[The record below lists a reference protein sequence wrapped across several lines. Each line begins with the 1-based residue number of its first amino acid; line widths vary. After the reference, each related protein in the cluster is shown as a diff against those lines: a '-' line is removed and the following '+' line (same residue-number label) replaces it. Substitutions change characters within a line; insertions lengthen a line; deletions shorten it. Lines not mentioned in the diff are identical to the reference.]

1 MFEEKELEQAVE
13 EVSELLV
20 ESTEDVSAEE
30 TPTAPAEPVAEI
42 KNYLNPELFD
52 NIRVIERSEMT
63 ETNETEIID
72 PELEKAYYGTLIDI
86 SEHQLIYGRVVGM
99 NERDVLIDI
108 GFKSEGIIDRSE
120 FDDEELPTIGDQVEV
135 YLEFIEDASGNTIL
149 SKEKADFM
157 RRWRDLRDA
166 FENENIIT
174 GTVVR
179 RIKGGLIVD
188 LGIVQAFLPGSQIDI
203 RPIQDFDVYLDKE
216 IEIRIVKLNESRKNI
231 VVSHKII
238 LEESLKEQRD
248 ALFKELEVGS
258 ILEGRVKN
266 ITDFGVFV
274 DLGGIDGLLHITDL
288 SWGRVNHPTEILAL
302 DDKITVKVIEY
313 DEERKRVSLGLK
325 QLTPHP
331 WDDVEIKYPV
341 GNIVDGKVVS
351 LTNYG
356 CFIELEPG
364 IEGLVH
370 VSEIS
375 WTKHIKNPSEH
386 YSMGDKVE
394 AKVLSIDSDERK
406 ISLGVKQLTPDPWDE
421 IEEKFKVGSI
431 QNGKIQNLT
440 QFGAFVELEEGIDG
454 LIHVSDLSWTK
465 IIKHPKEVLEK
476 SQEVDVRILEVS
488 RENRRISLGYRQTQ
502 DDPWPEIVDFY
513 NSGKEVSGQI
523 IRVLEKGIIIQ
534 LEMDVE
540 GIIPFG
546 KMSKRDRRAKA
557 GQFEIG
563 ANLSGIV
570 MKVSPDD
577 KKVIL
582 YKEELAGAGGLKAA
596 SANDEVKSYLK
607 NQDTGTGEKL
617 EFPEELLEQAKQA
630 EQEGVSKETTDEES
644 VSEPKE

>member
-1 MFEEKELEQAVE
+1 
-13 EVSELLV
+13 
-20 ESTEDVSAEE
+20 
-30 TPTAPAEPVAEI
+30 
-42 KNYLNPELFD
+42 
-52 NIRVIERSEMT
+52 
-63 ETNETEIID
+63 
-72 PELEKAYYGTLIDI
+72 
-86 SEHQLIYGRVVGM
+86 
-99 NERDVLIDI
+99 
-108 GFKSEGIIDRSE
+108 
-120 FDDEELPTIGDQVEV
+120 
-135 YLEFIEDASGNTIL
+135 
-149 SKEKADFM
+149 
-157 RRWRDLRDA
+157 
-166 FENENIIT
+166 
-174 GTVVR
+174 
-179 RIKGGLIVD
+179 
-188 LGIVQAFLPGSQIDI
+188 
-203 RPIQDFDVYLDKE
+203 
-216 IEIRIVKLNESRKNI
+216 
-231 VVSHKII
+231 
-238 LEESLKEQRD
+238 
-248 ALFKELEVGS
+248 
-258 ILEGRVKN
+258 
-266 ITDFGVFV
+266 
-274 DLGGIDGLLHITDL
+274 
-288 SWGRVNHPTEILAL
+288 
-302 DDKITVKVIEY
+302 
-313 DEERKRVSLGLK
+313 
-325 QLTPHP
+325 
-331 WDDVEIKYPV
+331 
-341 GNIVDGKVVS
+341 
-351 LTNYG
+351 
-356 CFIELEPG
+356 
-364 IEGLVH
+364 
-370 VSEIS
+370 
-375 WTKHIKNPSEH
+375 
-386 YSMGDKVE
+386 MGDKVE

-630 EQEGVSKETTDEES
+630 EQEGVSEETTDEES
-644 VSEPKE
+644 VSKPKE